1 MNGSQE
7 LNGSEEL
14 ICCWEQ
20 IWKLTVN
27 NILNMDLNT
36 SKDCLSK
43 GKEKMNKAIAHLEEE
58 LRNFR
63 AGKANPAIFNNV
75 MVDYYG
81 SPTPVP
87 QVASI
92 TVPDAK
98 TILIQP
104 WEKKMISNIEKAI
117 FDANIGYTPVNN
129 GEQIRINIPPLTEE
143 RRRELVKKAKAE
155 GENAKLS
162 VRSARR
168 DVVDAHKK
176 FQKEGLPEDVCKD
189 AEANIQ
195 KETDLFNKKIDEII
209 AAKEKEIMTV

>member
-7 LNGSEEL
+7 LIG
-14 ICCWEQ
+14 CWEQ

-176 FQKEGLPEDVCKD
+176 FQKDGLPEDVCKD
-189 AEANIQ
+189 AEATIQ